1 MFGILLAL
9 TSTAFEEVANSIGK
23 KQVQDR
29 IASYYTFG
37 FLTLLF
43 GTAFLLVEG
52 FVRGQLIFSLASLP
66 TFLPRVALEI
76 LQAYVTVRAITYSD
90 RGDFGFFKT
99 LTIPLLLGLDILLG
113 YAIGTWQIFGMA
125 LIFVPIGILVYRER
139 HVMKGA
145 GYLLI
150 GAINAALTVSLYK
163 YDITHF
169 NSVEAEQSIVGIV
182 LLAYFFLMAR
192 ARYDENPFTF
202 LRTKAFAGQTLASGL
217 SNVAVSFAYAFAPA
231 SIILSA
237 MRSFAVLFAILTGRF
252 YFRERHFLLRLVML
266 ILVAFGLILLIPGL

>member
-66 TFLPRVALEI
+66 TFLPRLALEI

-90 RGDFGFFKT
+90 RGDFGFFRT
-99 LTIPLLLGLDILLG
+99 LTIPILLGLDILLG
-113 YAIGTWQIFGMA
+113 YSSVDSKEKVA
-125 LIFVPIGILVYRER
+125 LLEKIDSLAFSGERVLGVASKEIIYTADFSIL
-139 HVMKGA
+139 KD
-145 GYLLI
+145 L
-150 GAINAALTVSLYK
+150 SL
-163 YDITHF
+163 
-169 NSVEAEQSIVGIV
+169 
-182 LLAYFFLMAR
+182 
-192 ARYDENPFTF
+192 
-202 LRTKAFAGQTLASGL
+202 SGL
-217 SNVAVSFAYAFAPA
+217 SFDGFITFRDPVRSGIKHAISRVYDAGVKTVIVTGDHKGTAMAVAKEIGMKVDEQSVLD
-231 SIILSA
+231 SSELSKLSEQELKA
-237 MRSFAVLFAILTGRF
+237 RLPNLTVISRVTPF
-252 YFRERHFLLRLVML
+252 DKLRIAKLYQQMGYTEYV
-266 ILVAFGLILLIPGL
+266 V

>member
-9 TSTAFEEVANSIGK
+9 ASTAFEETANSIGK
-23 KQVQDR
+23 KQVQDHV
-29 IASYYTFG
+29 ASYYTFG

-66 TFLPRVALEI
+66 TFLPRLALEI

-90 RGDFGFFKT
+90 RGDFGFFRT
-99 LTIPLLLGLDILLG
+99 LTIPILLGLDILLG
-113 YAIGTWQIFGMA
+113 YSIGTLQIFGMA
-125 LIFVPIGILVYRER
+125 LIFVPIGILVYSER
-139 HVMKGA
+139 HVVKGA

-150 GAINAALTVSLYK
+150 GAVNAALTISLYK

-169 NSVEAEQSIVGIV
+169 NSVEAEQSLVGLV

-192 ARYDENPFTF
+192 ARYGENPLTF
-202 LRTKAFAGQTLASGL
+202 LRKKAFAGQTIASGL
-217 SNVAVSFAYAFAPA
+217 SSVAASFAYAFAPA
-231 SIILSA
+231 SIILAA
-237 MRSFAVLFAILTGRF
+237 MRSSAILLSILTGRF
-252 YFRERHFLLRLVML
+252 YFKEKRFLMKSALCALIILGLV
-266 ILVAFGLILLIPGL
+266 LLAR

>member
-9 TSTAFEEVANSIGK
+9 TSTVFEEAANSIGK
-23 KQVQDR
+23 KQVQDHV
-29 IASYYTFG
+29 ASYYTFG

-52 FVRGQLIFSLASLP
+52 FIRGQLIFSLASLP

-145 GYLLI
+145 GFLLI
-150 GAINAALTVSLYK
+150 GAVNAALTVSLYK

-192 ARYDENPFTF
+192 VRYGENPFTF
-202 LRTKAFAGQTLASGL
+202 LRTKAFASQTIASGL
-217 SNVAVSFAYAFAPA
+217 ANVAVSFAYAFAPA
-231 SIILSA
+231 SIILAA